1 MPGRSLPFG
10 PSRDTRRGGGVFSGC
25 GPVLD
30 FVKARIMN
38 HKPGFFSVCWGYPVG
53 GGRSVFFQPARV
65 RLRLTRGPFC
75 NVLIACSPLVGGG
88 ITCSQLPGFPPAW
101 RPTSPK
107 MGGGGLSG
115 RAVWTK
121 AVDPDRKRST
131 PLRIVG
137 ALVGRLCLI
146 VLSRP
151 PRGGVGAAPIGP
163 RGHISEPRSFGEAVH

>member
-1 MPGRSLPFG
+1 MWTCIRFCEGAHHESQTRLFLSVLGLP
-10 PSRDTRRGGGVFSGC
+10 SGGGAQRFFPASPGPTPTHPGAVLQRSDCVQPSC
-25 GPVLD
+25 G
-30 FVKARIMN
+30 
-38 HKPGFFSVCWGYPVG
+38 WGDHL
-53 GGRSVFFQPARV
+53 QPA
-65 RLRLTRGPFC
+65 
-75 NVLIACSPLVGGG
+75 
-88 ITCSQLPGFPPAW
+88 PGL
-101 RPTSPK
+101 PTSVAANLPQD
-107 MGGGGLSG
+107 GGGGLSG